1 MDELSVISLDQAK
14 NHLVVLNDNF
24 YDAQITGIIKT
35 AVGMVEQYTDYRLYQ
50 RDITIPMVQK
60 YTDYDYLDYGTNCN
74 AYCKQ
79 DISLFPI
86 NVTSVTNNSE
96 PQAFKIIQRTLSIIV
111 ECYTCNNSVINATVG
126 YDDVSKIPYQLIAA
140 CYKII
145 TYLFENKDAYEATIP
160 YDVQVMI
167 NQLRRSASI

>member
-50 RDITIPMVQK
+50 RNIIIQMVGCRQDIT
-60 YTDYDYLDYGTNCN
+60 
-74 AYCKQ
+74 
-79 DISLFPI
+79 LFPI
-86 NVTSVTNNSE
+86 TVSGVVNGSTV
-96 PQAFKIIQRTLSIIV
+96 QAYRTVQRTLSVIV
-111 ECYTCNNSVINATVG
+111 ECNTWCGSEINASVG
-126 YDDVSKIPYQLIAA
+126 YTDVTQIPHPLIGA

-160 YDVQVMI
+160 YDVQCMI
-167 NQLRRSASI
+167 NQYRRSATI

>member
-1 MDELSVISLDQAK
+1 MDELSVISLEQAK

-50 RDITIPMVQK
+50 RDVDIPLVDCRQDITLYPITINGIDNDGSDQ
-60 YTDYDYLDYGTNCN
+60 
-74 AYCKQ
+74 AYK
-79 DISLFPI
+79 
-86 NVTSVTNNSE
+86 
-96 PQAFKIIQRTLSIIV
+96 AIQRTLSIV
-111 ECYTCNNSVINATVG
+111 VTCPTWYNSVLKATVG
-126 YDDVSKIPYQLIAA
+126 YDDLTEIPQPLIGA

-160 YDVQVMI
+160 YDVQCMI
-167 NQLRRSASI
+167 NQFRRSATI